1 MLFIA
6 ADHGGYQ
13 QKKYLIRYL
22 KNQLKLK
29 AVDLGAKSYE
39 PTDDYPDFAVALAR
53 KVVKNPPAGGTN
65 KGILLCRNGIG
76 VCITANKIKGIRAA
90 LGFNIEAT
98 EWARRDD
105 HVNVLC
111 LPAEYLSNEHA
122 AAVVKKFLETPED
135 TDARFTRRLKKIE
148 KLEK

>member
-1 MLFIA
+1 MLYIA

-39 PTDDYPDFAVALAR
+39 ATDDYPDFAVALGR
-53 KVVKNPPAGGTN
+53 KVVKNKTN

-76 VCITANKIKGIRAA
+76 VCITVNKIKGIRAA

-135 TDARFTRRLKKIE
+135 ADVRFTRRLKKIE
-148 KLEK
+148 KIER

>member
-1 MLFIA
+1 MLYIA

-13 QKKYLIRYL
+13 LKKYLIRYL
-22 KNQLKLK
+22 KTQLKVTAK
-29 AVDLGAKSYE
+29 DLGAKSHD
-39 PTDDYPDFAVALAR
+39 PKDDYPDFAVDLAR
-53 KVVKNPPAGGTN
+53 QVVKNKTN
-65 KGILLCRNGIG
+65 QGILLCRNGIG

-105 HVNVLC
+105 HVNILC

-122 AAVVKKFLETPED
+122 AAIVKKFLETPDDMDE
-135 TDARFTRRLKKIE
+135 RFTRRLKKIAAVE
-148 KLEK
+148 K